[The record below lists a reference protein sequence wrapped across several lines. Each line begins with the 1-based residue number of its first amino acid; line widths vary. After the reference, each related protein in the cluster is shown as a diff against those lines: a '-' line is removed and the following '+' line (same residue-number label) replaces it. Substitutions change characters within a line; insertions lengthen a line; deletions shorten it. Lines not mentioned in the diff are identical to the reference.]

1 MKKRVS
7 FFLLI
12 CITLIFLV
20 GSYRPCAL
28 EMGDPS
34 KTVTQKSS
42 KTQGHVT
49 RVLLLGKDRAAGL
62 ADAMILV
69 SINEDTHRVG
79 ILQIPRDTYVE
90 YTKKDYKKINAMPR
104 VLGDRETKLFLSR
117 SIGIELDY
125 FISLDLDVLDR
136 LVDAV
141 GGVDVEIPQDMHYE
155 DPSQGLVIDLK
166 KGRSHLNGKEAEQ
179 FVRFRSGYANADLGR
194 IDAQKS
200 FIRAFAKKC
209 NSLSAGEC
217 TRIVGALLTRL
228 CTDVDL
234 PAAIRL
240 CRLLREC
247 DADLIGIE
255 TLSGSAVQGLSGAW
269 YYSVCRDAALV
280 QCNRILVPSVP
291 LNQQTF
297 DPHGVFD
304 RKDHPEFHNI
314 YIAPATNEEGQ

>member
-1 MKKRVS
+1 MKKRIS

-12 CITLIFLV
+12 CITLICLM
-20 GSYRPCAL
+20 GSCRPYAL
-28 EMGDPS
+28 GMES
-34 KTVTQKSS
+34 HTETRTRKSS
-42 KTQGHVT
+42 GSQDHVT
-49 RVLLLGKDRAAGL
+49 RILLLGKDRAAGL
-62 ADAMILV
+62 ADAIMLV
-69 SINEDTHRVG
+69 SINEDTRSVG

-90 YTKKDYKKINAMPR
+90 YTQKDYKKINAMPR
-104 VLGDRETKLFLSR
+104 VLGDREAKVFLSR
-117 SIGIELDY
+117 AIGVELDY

-141 GGVDVEIPQDMHYE
+141 GGVDVEILQDMHYE

-166 KGRSHLNGKEAEQ
+166 KGQTHLDGKEAEQ
-179 FVRFRSGYANADLGR
+179 FVRFRAGYANADLGR

-234 PAAIRL
+234 PAAIRF
-240 CRLLREC
+240 CRLLHEC
-247 DADLIGIE
+247 DADLIRIE

-269 YYSVCRDAALV
+269 YYSICRE
-280 QCNRILVPSVP
+280 
-291 LNQQTF
+291 
-297 DPHGVFD
+297 GV
-304 RKDHPEFHNI
+304 RAVLI
-314 YIAPATNEEGQ
+314 